1 MRRKGIVI
9 HITNLT
15 LKEKMVCIIW
25 LLVAVM
31 SLIFF
36 HFSFD
41 PSVMIISGNMLLDG
55 HILDYYEELEKIMG
69 SAGVYPILCPLF
81 YTIWNIPVRIL
92 TGTSYVEFGLPFA
105 LELWNKLLPVLFYVL
120 TGLELGKII
129 DELNLNED
137 KYTKKVWF
145 FMPISFFVVFIMG
158 MYDIFYAFFAVVGL
172 RFYFKDWS
180 NRRNKLLFIF
190 FFGIAICFK
199 TFPLFFFIALLLSKE
214 KNIRKIICDLIVFI
228 IPYIICAL
236 PFIRSDAFINNCLM
250 FSGNASGMLLVSSVG
265 NVNVMLILMVLILG
279 YSYFEISTDCN
290 GYERQVIIVC
300 NMIGVCLYGLST
312 GHFQWLVLF
321 APFLTLLF
329 VLNGNRNLEAIYVL
343 QIVLM
348 AALLCVKIIENSSFE
363 YFLASGLLGDQGL
376 RIVSRNNN
384 NYFTIKKILH
394 LGNGN
399 STIILQSIAVGTM
412 LALLFWCGR
421 LGRREHK
428 REQEKNICKMM
439 AMLLIPILAYESVS
453 IICYL
458 PITPKYVFAS
468 YDSSYSETIDVVKE
482 NIIAEHIYNEVE
494 TWTSIEVWPITW
506 ANSYTQDTVATMT
519 VLDDENNE
527 IIYNTEIDLNS
538 MTNNVGFC
546 KIDIG
551 TLKLQKN
558 RWYRIMFSRMGDSDQ
573 TFALKT
579 GQTNALRVGKGYL
592 DVNGDSRND
601 MTLLLNIIGK

>member
-1 MRRKGIVI
+1 M

-250 FSGNASGMLLVSSVG
+250 FSGNASGMLLVTTVG
-265 NVNVMLILMVLILG
+265 NLNVMLVLAVILYG
-279 YSYFEISTDCN
+279 YSYFEIRTDN
-290 GYERQVIIVC
+290 VRFEKQVILVC
-300 NMIGVCLYGLST
+300 NFIGVCLYGLSDF
-312 GHFQWLVLF
+312 HFQWLVLF
-321 APFLTLLF
+321 VPFLTLLF
-329 VLNGNRNLEAIYVL
+329 IMNRDTNFEAVYVL
-343 QIVLM
+343 QVILM
-348 AALLCVKIIENSSFE
+348 VALLGIHLTIYDAFE
-363 YFLASGLLGDQGL
+363 YFFSSGLLGDHGL
-376 RIVSRNNN
+376 QIIHSGDNYWTIRN
-384 NYFTIKKILH
+384 ILH
-394 LGNGN
+394 LGDN
-399 STIILQSIAVGTM
+399 SIIYKSISLAIMLVLIFYGSKEKERKNETISVTKLT
-412 LALLFWCGR
+412 
-421 LGRREHK
+421 
-428 REQEKNICKMM
+428 
-439 AMLLIPILAYESVS
+439 AMLIVPILIYEVLAVL
-453 IICYL
+453 CYL
-458 PITPKYVFAS
+458 PIAPKYIYGKNNMATEKHFDGIWVNETQNVSQKITVTNKFELS
-468 YDSSYSETIDVVKE
+468 KIQFKTIHWDNTYDENDTLLISIIDSISGESLAVKE
-482 NIIAEHIYNEVE
+482 YK
-494 TWTSIEVWPITW
+494 TSSFLVDGEIVTADFEQLILQSGTYYVTFSRECNNNAADFAICTIEG
-506 ANSYTQDTVATMT
+506 N
-519 VLDDENNE
+519 LDDSACMN
-527 IIYNTEIDLNS
+527 
-538 MTNNVGFC
+538 
-546 KIDIG
+546 
-551 TLKLQKN
+551 
-558 RWYRIMFSRMGDSDQ
+558 
-573 TFALKT
+573 
-579 GQTNALRVGKGYL
+579 
-592 DVNGDSRND
+592 VNGND
-601 MTLLLNIIGK
+601 VTDYDVQAAIIGRLV